1 MSAIEASSVRVN
13 TLADGT
19 LRLTLDIEPRN
30 ALAAFTLFGAPGTP
44 LALAALRTQP
54 EKPAKLEKPKGPPL
68 HSQWLAMRC
77 GEYEFQ
83 CWVHARWSDHGKEIP
98 AMPMADFI
106 AEVVRRVLGV
116 KSRSEID
123 TDPEAFKRFEDLI
136 RKPWAEHNR
145 QPA

>member
-19 LRLTLDIEPRN
+19 LRITLDIEPRN

-44 LALAALRTQP
+44 LALAALRTQAEP
-54 EKPAKLEKPKGPPL
+54 KKPPKPVL

-77 GEYEFQ
+77 EDEDFQMWVEDRWGATTTGLLGEPT
-83 CWVHARWSDHGKEIP
+83 AKI
-98 AMPMADFI
+98 
-106 AEVVRRVLGV
+106 VRRVLGV
-116 KSRSEID
+116 KSRAEID
-123 TDPEAFKRFEDLI
+123 TDHEAFERFERLI
-136 RKPWAEHNR
+136 RKPWAEHN